1 MITTPKDYY
10 SLYHRI
16 QSENAPSIAV
26 LLPTDER
33 IYKIDLNARTVEA
46 PEYLSVEKDHRAE
59 TIYFTVNRFYDF
71 FDLTQAVCVIN
82 YINAL
87 GDVRTYPVP
96 FYDVETFSEEDLI
109 LFPWV
114 IDGDATKAAGDIV
127 YSIKFYKLTDSG
139 KSYMYNV
146 NTLPAKSKILHGL
159 GKEEDIDAETDYLAT
174 LKDEIFQRIENIED
188 FDLYWEESE

>member
-87 GDVRTYPVP
+87 GEVRTYPVP
-96 FYDVETFSEEDLI
+96 FYDVETFSEDDLI

-114 IDGDATKAAGDIV
+114 IDGDATKAAGEIV

-146 NTLPAKSKILHGL
+146 NTLPTTSKILHGL

>member
-87 GDVRTYPVP
+87 GEVRTYPVP
-96 FYDVETFSEEDLI
+96 FYDVETFSEDDLI

-146 NTLPAKSKILHGL
+146 NTLPTTSKILHGL

>member
-71 FDLTQAVCVIN
+71 FSSIEFHPTIFQQTGYFQVDSQ
-82 YINAL
+82 
-87 GDVRTYPVP
+87 GHPHM
-96 FYDVETFSEEDLI
+96 
-109 LFPWV
+109 
-114 IDGDATKAAGDIV
+114 AGDSV
-127 YSIKFYKLTDSG
+127 G
-139 KSYMYNV
+139 
-146 NTLPAKSKILHGL
+146 GL
-159 GKEEDIDAETDYLAT
+159 GILAALFGASAGNPFIKECLDFFGSRHFVRHDGSL
-174 LKDEIFQRIENIED
+174 FIENIIY
-188 FDLYWEESE
+188 FFSSIYGLF

>member
-71 FDLTQAVCVIN
+71 FDLAQAVCVIN

-87 GDVRTYPVP
+87 GEVRTYPVP
-96 FYDVETFSEEDLI
+96 FYDVETFSEDDLI

-146 NTLPAKSKILHGL
+146 NTLPTTSKILHGL